1 MGFPSPCGGEGEK
14 RLGERR
20 REDGV
25 VERLQARTGIEE
37 KTMALSKIE
46 RVQELARLVGIP
58 IADEDIA
65 EVADRFESLMHE
77 LESLNQLDLS
87 AVQPV
92 TIFPEET

>member
-1 MGFPSPCGGEGEK
+1 M
-14 RLGERR
+14 L
-20 REDGV
+20 
-25 VERLQARTGIEE
+25 
-37 KTMALSKIE
+37 LSKIE

-65 EVADRFESLMHE
+65 EVADRFESLMRE

-87 AVQPV
+87 TVQPV

>member
-1 MGFPSPCGGEGEK
+1 
-14 RLGERR
+14 
-20 REDGV
+20 
-25 VERLQARTGIEE
+25 
-37 KTMALSKIE
+37 MALSKIE
-46 RVQELARLVGIP
+46 RVQELACLVGIP